1 MVILK
6 IRIETIKNT
15 SYRRIGEQVCDKATI
30 SQC

>member
-15 SYRRIGEQVCDKATI
+15 SYIYLNRYVIKQLSHNEC
-30 SQC
+30 